1 MIFDI
6 DRELEDEDVI
16 DVESFVRLLLIGGF
30 FMIFYQLVGNR
41 MGPEL

>member
-6 DRELEDEDVI
+6 DRELEDDDFHPWMTLFFI
-16 DVESFVRLLLIGGF
+16 IGFLAVF
-30 FMIFYQLVGNR
+30 FRLVGDK

>member
-6 DRELEDEDVI
+6 DRELEDEDMI
-16 DVESFVRLLLIGGF
+16 EIRPCLTLLLLVSF
-30 FMIFYQLVGNR
+30 LTVFYQLVGNK

>member
-6 DRELEDEDVI
+6 DRELEDDDVI
-16 DVESFVRLLLIGGF
+16 DIESFVRLLLIGGF
-30 FMIFYQLVGNR
+30 FMIFYQLVGNK